1 MPASMPTSP
10 QRPNGQAIAQ
20 LKALW
25 KVYAKPG
32 IDVAVEALRGV
43 DIDVQVGEYIAIT
56 GASGS
61 GKSTLMNIIGCLD
74 RPTRGEYLLGG
85 QDVAQLDDDELSD
98 IRGERLGFIFQS
110 FNLVPQLTVLENV
123 EVPLFYAGIAREER
137 HERARRMIDRVE
149 LSDRI
154 DHRPM
159 ELSGG
164 QQQRV
169 AIARAL
175 VNDPLIIMADE
186 PTGNLD
192 TKSSE
197 EIMGLLTELHEGGS
211 TIVMVTHEMEIAA
224 FAQRTIRFRDG
235 RIEFDGANG
244 DKVPAASSKEE
255 SRVAI

>member
-1 MPASMPTSP
+1 MPASTPTSP
-10 QRPNGQAIAQ
+10 KRSNGQAIAQ
-20 LKALW
+20 LKGLW

-32 IDVAVEALRGV
+32 IGVAVEALRGV
-43 DIDVQVGEYIAIT
+43 DIDVRVGEYIAIT

-74 RPTRGEYLLGG
+74 RPTRGEYFLGG

-98 IRGERLGFIFQS
+98 IRGERLGFVFQS

-123 EVPLFYAGIAREER
+123 EVPLFYAGIARDER

-175 VNDPLIIMADE
+175 VNDPLMILADE

-192 TKSSE
+192 RQTGERVWGYLVSLVRE
-197 EIMGLLTELHEGGS
+197 HGIAL
-211 TIVMVTHEMEIAA
+211 VAVTHNRDLMDDSMTTYELA
-224 FAQRTIRFRDG
+224 DG
-235 RIEFDGANG
+235 RLKRD
-244 DKVPAASSKEE
+244 
-255 SRVAI
+255 

>member
-1 MPASMPTSP
+1 MPASTPTSP
-10 QRPNGQAIAQ
+10 HRSNGQAIAQ

-32 IDVAVEALRGV
+32 MGVAVEALRGV
-43 DIDVQVGEYIAIT
+43 DIDVRVGEYIAIT

-98 IRGERLGFIFQS
+98 IRGERLGFVFQS

-123 EVPLFYAGIAREER
+123 EVPLFYAGIARDER

-175 VNDPLIIMADE
+175 VNDPLIILADE

-192 TKSSE
+192 TKTGTMIL
-197 EIMGLLTELHEGGS
+197 EIFDDLVANGG
-211 TIVMVTHEMEIAA
+211 TIIIVTHEDDVANRTQRVIAL
-224 FAQRTIRFRDG
+224 RDG
-235 RIEFDGANG
+235 LIIEDAP
-244 DKVPAASSKEE
+244 V
-255 SRVAI
+255 R

>member
-175 VNDPLIIMADE
+175 VNDPLMILADE

-192 TKSSE
+192 TKTGMMILE
-197 EIMGLLTELHEGGS
+197 MFDDLVALGA
-211 TIVMVTHEMEIAA
+211 TIIIVTHEDDVAN
-224 FAQRTIRFRDG
+224 RTHRIISLRDG
-235 RIEFDGANG
+235 LVIRDIP
-244 DKVPAASSKEE
+244 V
-255 SRVAI
+255 R